1 MRIEELENQI
11 KEEIKRRIEN
21 GKPRELWYSPH
32 YNNTDFKNYFI
43 EEIRTFL
50 LKGTHNN
57 SETTRILRN
66 ISPDNLIRIIDNH
79 YIFTRFYI
87 TLNHK
92 NKISFNYCAGQDY
105 IAERKAMREIIVK
118 KY

>member
-1 MRIEELENQI
+1 MYDIKKQIIEEL
-11 KEEIKRRIEN
+11 KKRINE
-21 GKPRELWYSPH
+21 GKPKEIFYNSH
-32 YNNTDFKNYFI
+32 YNNKEFKQYFI

-50 LKGTHNN
+50 LHGTHSN
-57 SETTRILRN
+57 SETTRIIKN
-66 ISPDNLIRIIDNH
+66 ISPNDLMSICDNY

-105 IAERKAMREIIVK
+105 ASERKAMRKIIIK
-118 KY
+118 NY